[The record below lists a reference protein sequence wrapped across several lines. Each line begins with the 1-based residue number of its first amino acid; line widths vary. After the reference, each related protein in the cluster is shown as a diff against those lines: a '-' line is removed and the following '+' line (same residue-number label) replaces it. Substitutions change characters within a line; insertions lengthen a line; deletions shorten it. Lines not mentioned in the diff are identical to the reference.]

1 MTYQPD
7 FLHNMCM
14 WNKFL

>member
-14 WNKFL
+14 WNEFL